1 MKKIIQ
7 IILLTVVVN
16 STFAQTGNVGIG
28 TATPDASAVLDIN
41 SSNKGVLFPNVA
53 LTSASAA
60 TPLSSP
66 ATGLIVWNTGTGG
79 LSPAGYYYN
88 SGTSVSPVWTKV
100 ANGAVLTNTLTN
112 GRILIGNASN
122 IATEQTMSGDV
133 AISNTGVA
141 TVQDNSVDGTDIALG
156 SDATGDLMYY
166 DGTNWVRLASG
177 TTGQLLQA
185 NGAAA
190 PSWSARTAILNSQ
203 NGLSTVTTGGS
214 ASATTPYVELGGTLY
229 KATTIT
235 QASNAFTIANNGTA
249 NTIVNLSSSGDLD
262 IQDNGTSALFVRDDG
277 NVGINNN
284 APTAKLH
291 VIVPANTAN
300 NNPAANGIYV
310 YNAGDNAGDNDDAII
325 GARVLGANSGDP
337 FFSLDIDGITGWS
350 IGIDNNDLDKL
361 KFSNAW
367 NDPGA
372 NTRMTITTAGDV
384 GIGTTAPTAK
394 LDVAGILAMN
404 DNGIRLRQGTDAN
417 HQVIFN
423 ATVDGPSIEGCGGI
437 QFKKNCTPE
446 VLGVWNTTALDVQN
460 SQIYAREDRKS
471 VV

>member
-249 NTIVNLSSSGDLD
+249 NTIVNLSS
-262 IQDNGTSALFVRDDG
+262 
-277 NVGINNN
+277 
-284 APTAKLH
+284 
-291 VIVPANTAN
+291 
-300 NNPAANGIYV
+300 
-310 YNAGDNAGDNDDAII
+310 
-325 GARVLGANSGDP
+325 
-337 FFSLDIDGITGWS
+337 
-350 IGIDNNDLDKL
+350 
-361 KFSNAW
+361 
-367 NDPGA
+367 
-372 NTRMTITTAGDV
+372 
-384 GIGTTAPTAK
+384 
-394 LDVAGILAMN
+394 
-404 DNGIRLRQGTDAN
+404 
-417 HQVIFN
+417 
-423 ATVDGPSIEGCGGI
+423 
-437 QFKKNCTPE
+437 
-446 VLGVWNTTALDVQN
+446 
-460 SQIYAREDRKS
+460 
-471 VV
+471 